1 MYLSQAIKVPFHW
14 FKKTSLV
21 ISLRRYIK
29 THMEGGEKETC
40 RDTKMVSKETGQQ
53 RVCTVRMCP
62 LHLLSS
68 PPMVVHV
75 LWSEWGGQSWRN
87 DQWELRTDKGL
98 VGATEVTG
106 LLWAQWW
113 PRQWP
118 SCLHTYGPGTDW
130 LPPQLLRGQFSS
142 LALNVV
148 VQLTPSAAPRALIHL
163 CWNPSIII
171 Q

>member
-68 PPMVVHV
+68 PPHGGACSVVRMRGSELKKWPVRAENRQRASGGHWGHRPFMGTVVTTAVTV
-75 LWSEWGGQSWRN
+75 LSPH
-87 DQWELRTDKGL
+87 LR
-98 VGATEVTG
+98 A
-106 LLWAQWW
+106 
-113 PRQWP
+113 R
-118 SCLHTYGPGTDW
+118 DW
-130 LPPQLLRGQFSS
+130 LAPTSASQRTVFFFSS
-142 LALNVV
+142 
-148 VQLTPSAAPRALIHL
+148 
-163 CWNPSIII
+163 
-171 Q
+171 